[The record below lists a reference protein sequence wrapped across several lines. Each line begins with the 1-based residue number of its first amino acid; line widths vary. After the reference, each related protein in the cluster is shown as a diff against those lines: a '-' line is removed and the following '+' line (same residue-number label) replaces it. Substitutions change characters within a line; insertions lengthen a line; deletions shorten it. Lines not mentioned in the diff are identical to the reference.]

1 MCSQR
6 SNCAPAAREL
16 HAVLELFCKGLGV
29 WVPTVVV
36 VHATFIEVFFKI
48 QVSWGPQ
55 KELGANPRQF
65 EHWLHDEQTLYQSHE
80 KRDHNTNENIQHKY
94 VNSMLV

>member
-1 MCSQR
+1 MLSMILCMNDPLTERITIFLVMDITKKIIIIAMCSQR

-65 EHWLHDEQTLYQSHE
+65 EH
-80 KRDHNTNENIQHKY
+80 
-94 VNSMLV
+94 